1 MTTTGPRTTA
11 LTNIGTLVTNDPTLG
26 EGALG
31 VRHDAAVVFEDG
43 VVAWVGDSAD
53 APAAD
58 AGFDLGGRAVLPGF
72 VESHSHLVFAGERA
86 EEFAARMAGEKYAAG
101 GIRTTIEATRAASDD
116 QLAANVRRLLDE
128 SLRSGSTTVE
138 IKSGYGQSTRDEL
151 RSVQVA
157 GRFTDEVTLLAAH
170 VPPPEYAGRG
180 DEYVAM
186 AVDEMIPACAPYA
199 KWIDV
204 FCERGAFTVE
214 QSRAVLTAGVAH
226 GLIPRVHG
234 NQLGEGPG
242 VQLAVEMGAASV
254 DHVTYVTDADIDALA
269 GSSTVATLLP
279 GADFSTRNQYPG
291 ARALL
296 DAGVTV
302 ALGADC
308 NPGTCYT
315 TSLPFCIAIA
325 VRDMHMTPA
334 EAVWAATAGG
344 ARALQ
349 REDVGSLRIGAR
361 ADAIAL
367 DAPSYLHLAYRP
379 GVPLIREVFKD
390 GVLVGASATAV
401 AGSLA

>member
-11 LTNIGTLVTNDPTLG
+11 LTNIGTLVTNDPSLG
-26 EGALG
+26 DGPLG
-31 VRHDAAVVFEDG
+31 VRENAAVVFEDG
-43 VVAWVGDSAD
+43 LVAWVGDSAD

-58 AGFDLGGRAVLPGF
+58 TGFDLGGRAVLPGF

-86 EEFAARMAGEKYAAG
+86 EEFAARMSGEKYAAG

-180 DEYVAM
+180 DEYVTM

-214 QSRAVLTAGVAH
+214 QSRAVLAAGVAH

-269 GSSTVATLLP
+269 NSSTVATLLP

-291 ARALL
+291 ARALI

-344 ARALQ
+344 AKAL
-349 REDVGSLRIGAR
+349 RRDDVGSLRIGAR

-379 GVPLIREVFKD
+379 GVPLVREVFKD
-390 GVLVGASATAV
+390 GVLATTTN
-401 AGSLA
+401 

>member
-11 LTNIGTLVTNDPTLG
+11 LTNIGTLVTNDPSLG
-26 EGALG
+26 DGALG

-58 AGFDLGGRAVLPGF
+58 TAHDLGGRAVLPGF

-86 EEFAARMAGEKYAAG
+86 EEFAARMSGEKYAAG

-180 DEYVAM
+180 DEYVTM

-204 FCERGAFTVE
+204 FCERGAFTLE
-214 QSRAVLTAGVAH
+214 QSRAILTAGVAH

-269 GSSTVATLLP
+269 NSSTVATLLP

-291 ARALL
+291 ARALI

-344 ARALQ
+344 AKALQ
-349 REDVGSLRIGAR
+349 RDDVGSLRIGAR

-390 GVLVGASATAV
+390 GILATA
-401 AGSLA
+401 AN

>member
-11 LTNIGTLVTNDPTLG
+11 LTNIGTLVTNDPSLG
-26 EGALG
+26 DGPLG
-31 VRHDAAVVFEDG
+31 VRENAAVVFEDG

-58 AGFDLGGRAVLPGF
+58 TGFDLGGRAVLPGF

-86 EEFAARMAGEKYAAG
+86 EEFAARMSGEKYAAG

-180 DEYVAM
+180 DEYVTM

-214 QSRAVLTAGVAH
+214 QSRAVLAAGVAH

-254 DHVTYVTDADIDALA
+254 DHVTYVTDADIDSLA

-291 ARALL
+291 ARALI

-344 ARALQ
+344 AKALR

-379 GVPLIREVFKD
+379 GVPLVREVFKD
-390 GVLVGASATAV
+390 GVLATTTN
-401 AGSLA
+401 

>member
-1 MTTTGPRTTA
+1 VTTTGPRTTA
-11 LTNIGTLVTNDPTLG
+11 LTNIGTLVTNDPSLG
-26 EGALG
+26 DGPLG
-31 VRHDAAVVFEDG
+31 VRENAAVVFEDG

-58 AGFDLGGRAVLPGF
+58 TGFDLGGRAVLPGF

-86 EEFAARMAGEKYAAG
+86 EEFAARMSGEKYAAG

-180 DEYVAM
+180 DEYVTM

-214 QSRAVLTAGVAH
+214 QSRAVLAAGVAH

-254 DHVTYVTDADIDALA
+254 DHVTYVTDADIDSLA

-291 ARALL
+291 ARALI

-344 ARALQ
+344 AKAL
-349 REDVGSLRIGAR
+349 RRDDVGSLRIGAR

-379 GVPLIREVFKD
+379 GVPLVREVFKD
-390 GVLVGASATAV
+390 GVLATTTN
-401 AGSLA
+401 

>member
-11 LTNIGTLVTNDPTLG
+11 LTNIGTLVTNDPSLG
-26 EGALG
+26 DGPLG
-31 VRHDAAVVFEDG
+31 VRENAAVVFEDG
-43 VVAWVGDSAD
+43 LVAWVGDSAD

-58 AGFDLGGRAVLPGF
+58 TGFDLGGRAVLPGF

-86 EEFAARMAGEKYAAG
+86 EEFAARMSGEKYAAG

-180 DEYVAM
+180 DEYVTM

-214 QSRAVLTAGVAH
+214 QSRAVLAAGVAH

-254 DHVTYVTDADIDALA
+254 DHVTYVTDADIDALD

-291 ARALL
+291 ARALI

-344 ARALQ
+344 AKAL
-349 REDVGSLRIGAR
+349 RRDDVGSLRIGAR

-379 GVPLIREVFKD
+379 GVPLVREVFKD
-390 GVLVGASATAV
+390 GVLATTTN
-401 AGSLA
+401 

>member
-1 MTTTGPRTTA
+1 MTTPGPRTTA

-43 VVAWVGDSAD
+43 VVAWVGDTAD

-58 AGFDLGGRAVLPGF
+58 TGRDLGGRAVLPGF

-86 EEFAARMAGEKYAAG
+86 EEFAARMSGQKYAAG
-101 GIRTTIEATRAASDD
+101 GIRTTIEATRAASDE
-116 QLAANVRRLLDE
+116 QLAANVHRLLDE
-128 SLRSGSTTVE
+128 SLRVGSTTVE
-138 IKSGYGQSTRDEL
+138 IKTGYGQSTRDEL
-151 RSVQVA
+151 RSAQVA

-170 VPPPEYAGRG
+170 VPPPEYAGRA
-180 DEYVAM
+180 DDYVAM
-186 AVDEMIPACAPYA
+186 AVDEMIPACAPHA

-204 FCERGAFTVE
+204 FCERGAFDLE
-214 QSRAVLTAGVAH
+214 QSRAVLAAGVAH

-269 GSSTVATLLP
+269 GSTTVATLLP
-279 GADFSTRNQYPG
+279 GADFSTRNKYPG

-344 ARALQ
+344 ARALR

-390 GVLVGASATAV
+390 GVLATATN
-401 AGSLA
+401 

>member
-11 LTNIGTLVTNDPTLG
+11 LTNIGTLVTNDPSLG
-26 EGALG
+26 DGPLG
-31 VRHDAAVVFEDG
+31 VRENAAVVFEDG
-43 VVAWVGDSAD
+43 LVAWVGDSAD

-58 AGFDLGGRAVLPGF
+58 TGFDLGGRAVLPGF

-86 EEFAARMAGEKYAAG
+86 EEFAARMSGEKYAAG

-180 DEYVAM
+180 DEYVTM

-214 QSRAVLTAGVAH
+214 QSRAVLAAGVAH

-291 ARALL
+291 ARALI

-344 ARALQ
+344 AKAL
-349 REDVGSLRIGAR
+349 RRDDVGSLRIGAR

-379 GVPLIREVFKD
+379 GVPLVREVFKD
-390 GVLVGASATAV
+390 GVLATTTN
-401 AGSLA
+401 

>member
-1 MTTTGPRTTA
+1 
-11 LTNIGTLVTNDPTLG
+11 I
-26 EGALG
+26 
-31 VRHDAAVVFEDG
+31 
-43 VVAWVGDSAD
+43 
-53 APAAD
+53 
-58 AGFDLGGRAVLPGF
+58 AG
-72 VESHSHLVFAGERA
+72 
-86 EEFAARMAGEKYAAG
+86 
-101 GIRTTIEATRAASDD
+101 
-116 QLAANVRRLLDE
+116 Q
-128 SLRSGSTTVE
+128 
-138 IKSGYGQSTRDEL
+138 
-151 RSVQVA
+151 
-157 GRFTDEVTLLAAH
+157 FTDEVTLLAAH
-170 VPPPEYAGRG
+170 VPPPEYAGRA
-180 DEYVAM
+180 DDYVAM
-186 AVDEMIPACAPYA
+186 ACDEMIPACAPHA

-204 FCERGAFTVE
+204 FCERGAFNRE
-214 QSRAVLTAGVAH
+214 QAHAVLSAGVAA

-254 DHVTYVTDADIDALA
+254 DHVTYVTVEDVDVLA
-269 GSSTVATLLP
+269 QSSTVATLLP
-279 GADFSTRNQYPG
+279 GADFSTRNKYPD

-349 REDVGSLRIGAR
+349 RTDVGTLSLGTR

-379 GVPLIREVFKD
+379 GVPLVREVWKN
-390 GVLVGASATAV
+390 GALAT
-401 AGSLA
+401 SY

>member
-11 LTNIGTLVTNDPTLG
+11 LTNIGTLVTNDPALG

-58 AGFDLGGRAVLPGF
+58 TGHDLGGRAVLPGF

-86 EEFAARMAGEKYAAG
+86 EEFAARMSGEKYAAG
-101 GIRTTIEATRAASDD
+101 GIRTTIEATRAASDE

-186 AVDEMIPACAPYA
+186 AIDEMIPACAPHA

-204 FCERGAFTVE
+204 FCERGAFTLE

-269 GSSTVATLLP
+269 GSNTVATLLP

-291 ARALL
+291 ARALI

-344 ARALQ
+344 AKAL
-349 REDVGSLRIGAR
+349 RRDDVGSLRIGAR

-390 GVLVGASATAV
+390 GVLATTTN
-401 AGSLA
+401 